1 MEYRGMIE
9 QEHYHKGYLEGKASM
24 IDLLKSA
31 PIKGPT
37 YKLSESNSIDVL
49 TQINKSQAKEIE
61 GLRELIENI
70 KVIQTHQLEERPG
83 SYEGFKTMC
92 KSDELLM
99 DEYSDGYVEVE
110 ELRELLKDT
119 TQPDKGGE

>member
-1 MEYRGMIE
+1 MEYRGMYE
-9 QEHYHKGYLEGKASM
+9 QEAYHKGYLEGKASM

-31 PIKGPT
+31 PIKSPT

-70 KVIQTHQLEERPG
+70 KVIQTHQLR
-83 SYEGFKTMC
+83 EGINANRNRQHRT
-92 KSDELLM
+92 E
-99 DEYSDGYVEVE
+99 
-110 ELRELLKDT
+110 
-119 TQPDKGGE
+119 

>member
-1 MEYRGMIE
+1 MEYRGMYE
-9 QEHYHKGYLEGKASM
+9 QEAYHKGYLEGKASM

-31 PIKGPT
+31 PIKSPT

-61 GLRELIENI
+61 GLRECLSWILRLESNCSI
-70 KVIQTHQLEERPG
+70 KVVQGHIIRTH
-83 SYEGFKTMC
+83 
-92 KSDELLM
+92 M
-99 DEYSDGYVEVE
+99 D
-110 ELRELLKDT
+110 